1 MQRAAPG
8 FSLVEILLVVTILGI
23 VTALALP
30 VFSSTNADRLR
41 SAASVLAADLDY
53 VRGES
58 IAHPS
63 DTRVIVFDTAT
74 ERYHIA
80 AASTSSTPLQNLF
93 TKEDHIVSFGSG
105 TVSSLIGV
113 TIDSVS
119 VGGDDELGFD
129 AFGAPDQI
137 TDATITLGCEGA
149 TIVLTVKAGS
159 GEVVV
164 GQIN

>member
-1 MQRAAPG
+1 MRRTLPG
-8 FSLVEILLVVTILGI
+8 FSLVEILLVVSIIGI

-30 VFSSTNADRLR
+30 MFSGTKADRLR
-41 SAASVLAADLDY
+41 SAASLLAADLDY
-53 VRGES
+53 VRAES

-63 DTRVIVFDTAT
+63 DTRVMVFDASN

-80 AASTSSTPLQNLF
+80 ASSASSTPLMNLF
-93 TKEDHIVSFGSG
+93 TKEDHIVTYGSG
-105 TVSSLIGV
+105 TVSALVGV

-119 VGGDDELGFD
+119 VGGDNELGFD
-129 AFGAPDQI
+129 AFGAPDQT

-149 TIVLTVKAGS
+149 TITVTVRAGS

-164 GQIN
+164 GAIN